1 MLQIFKDIRNIF
13 LKILKILKSMDFT
26 IYPHFCK
33 RLFGKHFRL
42 KMTYNE
48 SVRERLKLEK
58 KGDN

>member
-1 MLQIFKDIRNIF
+1 
-13 LKILKILKSMDFT
+13 MDFT